1 MAKPQGKPG
10 QKAGSGAN
18 KAKVEDPNGDWY
30 VYETF
35 DADGAFAVGIREGE
49 HDPSEEMLIAD
60 RMSRTEAIRRA
71 KRHADEY
78 RRDGGKA
85 PEIIG
90 M

>member
-10 QKAGSGAN
+10 QKTGAGAV
-18 KAKVEDPNGDWY
+18 KAKVEDTNGDWY

-35 DADGAFAVGIREGE
+35 AADGSFAVGILEGE
-49 HDPSEEMLIAD
+49 NDPSEVMLIAD
-60 RMSRTEAIRRA
+60 RMSHAEAIRRA